1 MTGAIVLPGA
11 PSAALEAATKGYVDT
26 ADALKVNKAGDTMT
40 GKLNMAAAGIGFS
53 DTSTQTTA
61 GVAKTGD
68 TMTGLLVLSGAPVA
82 TLGAATKGYVDTA
95 VATAGPIKAWA
106 NFNMKPLT
114 GTYARSGTTITV
126 TITAHGLSTGMPA
139 SLTFT
144 TGTATSGSYVV
155 NVTGVNTFTV
165 TDTASGTTSGNVTM
179 NMYVRKSYGISG
191 IFDTAVGKVTVN
203 FTSPMPDENYCV
215 VASANFDN
223 TATAGNGIIAAPIA
237 LTTTG
242 MQLVITD
249 PTGNTLSDAF
259 SVYFT
264 VIG

>member
-1 MTGAIVLPGA
+1 MSSKAFQNADKLNDLNAIIQ
-11 PSAALEAATKGYVDT
+11 SYVDT
-26 ADALKVNKAGDTMT
+26 RVSKAGDTMT

-68 TMTGLLVLSGAPVA
+68 TMTGPLVLSGAPTVA
-82 TLGAATKGYVDTA
+82 SGAATKAYVDTA

-106 NFNMKPLT
+106 NFNIKPLT
-114 GTYARSGTTITV
+114 GTYVRSGTTITV
-126 TITAHGLSTGMPA
+126 TITAHGMSTGMPA

-155 NVTGVNTFTV
+155 TVTGANTFTV
-165 TDTASGTTSGNVTM
+165 TDTASGATSGNVTL
-179 NMYVRKSYGISG
+179 NMYVRKSYGISD

-203 FTSPMPDENYCV
+203 FASPMPDTNYCV

-223 TATAGNGIIAAPIA
+223 TATAGNGIIAAPLA
-237 LTTTG
+237 LTTTS
-242 MQLVITD
+242 MQIVITD

-264 VIG
+264 VIS